1 MIRRPNASGLVDI
14 LTRDAATNEK
24 STSFTVHRKD
34 VRSVV
39 FSTFFPEIAAPHAV
53 ESIKVQVELRAPGLD
68 VSESAMTIKILRA
81 ADTPLLSFLVRSIIE
96 GEQTLKVKVT
106 CDDQELI
113 NGLLRTKFVH
123 HGGPG
128 GPGGP
133 GGAPAYVQKDILGHK
148 VLVLVEADL
157 AVRLIRRAKKTL
169 AAGAW

>member
-68 VSESAMTIKILRA
+68 VSESPMTIKILRA
-81 ADTPLLSFLVRSIIE
+81 VDTPLLSFLVRSTRE

-128 GPGGP
+128 GL
-133 GGAPAYVQKDILGHK
+133 GGASAYVQKDILGHK